1 MIGSR
6 IEASHRVGASRHLV
20 CSHCSARDRAERFML
35 SAARP
40 SAGRPYDEFFE
51 PDGAVAFGI
60 GNIEIEQAF
69 FP

>member
-1 MIGSR
+1 
-6 IEASHRVGASRHLV
+6 
-20 CSHCSARDRAERFML
+20 ML

-51 PDGAVAFGI
+51 PDGAVAFGL

-69 FP
+69 VP

>member
-1 MIGSR
+1 
-6 IEASHRVGASRHLV
+6 
-20 CSHCSARDRAERFML
+20 ML